1 VYIQGYRASKRTYF
15 GLNLDVIEMELL
27 KDTFDA
33 IEKPFRSAALLPQ
46 AQQVCEIVFRTAVVE
61 REDFEKEFQRE
72 RF

>member
-1 VYIQGYRASKRTYF
+1 MYIQGYRASKGTYF

-46 AQQVCEIVFRTAVVE
+46 AQQVYEIVFRTAIVE

>member
-1 VYIQGYRASKRTYF
+1 
-15 GLNLDVIEMELL
+15 MELL

-46 AQQVCEIVFRTAVVE
+46 AQQVYEIVFRTAIVE